1 MNTRLQVEHPVTEM
15 TSGIDIVQQQLRVAQ
30 GEALCFDQA
39 AIACVG
45 HAVECRIN
53 AEDPQTFAPAP
64 GTVREWRVPGGFGVR
79 VDSHVYAGYDISPYY
94 DSLLGK
100 LIVHGA
106 SRGEA
111 LARMRIALSEM
122 RVAGI
127 SSNLALQ
134 RDILADTEFNA
145 GGVDI
150 HHLERWI
157 AARTTLSNPA

>member
-1 MNTRLQVEHPVTEM
+1 MLFR
-15 TSGIDIVQQQLRVAQ
+15 SRVAQ
-30 GEALCFDQA
+30 GEALRFDQA
-39 AIACVG
+39 SVACVG

-53 AEDPQTFAPAP
+53 AEDPRTFAPAP
-64 GTVREWRVPGGFGVR
+64 GTVREWHLPGGFGVR
-79 VDSHVYAGYDISPYY
+79 VDSHVYAGYNISPYY

-106 SRGEA
+106 SRADA
-111 LARMRIALSEM
+111 LMRMRIALSEM

-134 RDILADTEFNA
+134 RDILDDTEFNS

-157 AARTTLSNPA
+157 AARATPGSSA